1 MTLADTLFPKENAK
15 FLSQGQHKTADTASP
30 DKALTPPPAFS
41 WPPPPF
47 ATYHAPEPWREP
59 QECDIEGLNGAIR
72 RCLLIALNPGKKV
85 AVLQI
90 EQSKTPVSLPFSQF
104 LRLTLKEL
112 HHPQQI
118 VPTGQFADILGHRAT
133 VEYHLQLKNGEPL
146 SGLTIGCVETDY
158 GLYLFPPIGNEG
170 SIERVFMPHEA
181 FTSFT
186 LGSHIGQVLVEHQVV
201 TAQQVEQAAEEQNY
215 LRSRKLGDYL
225 LDTAVLFPEQLM
237 QALAQQSKMPMIRVG
252 EALTL
257 LGYIS
262 EEQLKLALEK
272 QKTER
277 SVPLGELLVKMGFL
291 TRRDLIT
298 ALARK
303 MGYPVVDVK
312 LFPIED
318 AALKKIPMSTALRLN
333 VMPLMLRDNMTVV
346 AAVDPTQ
353 RKMLEELEF
362 LVQGRVIATLGDE
375 LQIKQKIRETY
386 EKFGL
391 HHGALDEELHR
402 PEDAGREQTS
412 SSELLESME
421 LSSGED
427 QAEDDEKAIEQ
438 SDNTLV
444 RLINTMIIEA
454 HARGVSD
461 IHVESQPR
469 RAKVRIRFRKDGML
483 SPYLELPHTY
493 RAALVARLK
502 IMADLDISERR
513 KPQDGK
519 INFSKFSKKHR
530 LELRIATIP
539 TANGLEDVVMR
550 LLASSKPIA
559 MSKLGL
565 TETNYTQLHDA
576 ISRPY
581 GMVLCVGPTGS
592 GKTTTLHSVLGYLN
606 TPERK
611 IWTAEDP
618 VEITQPDLRQVQINP
633 KIDWTFAKALRSFL
647 RADPD
652 IIMVGEIR
660 DVETAQIA
668 IEASLT
674 GHMVLSTLHTNSAAE
689 TVTRLID
696 MGMDPFNFADS
707 LLAVLAQ
714 RLARKLCTDCRTVA
728 RASDDYVD
736 ELLHDYLH
744 AFPED
749 LRPPREEVLAQWL
762 RDFGSQ
768 DGLNHYSAPG
778 CPKCLGTGLSGRIG
792 LHELLSVNP
801 GVRRLI
807 QTGARS
813 ELVQL
818 EAFQSGKFRTLRQ
831 DGICKVL
838 AGLTSI
844 EEVRANS
851 NA

>member
-1 MTLADTLFPKENAK
+1 MTLADTLFPKEDAK
-15 FLSQGQHKTADTASP
+15 TPHHGLPKPPAAGQ
-30 DKALTPPPAFS
+30 DKAQAQAFNWPA
-41 WPPPPF
+41 PPF
-47 ATYHAPEPWREP
+47 AIYQSPQSWREP
-59 QECDIEGLNGAIR
+59 EECDIEGLNGAIR
-72 RCLLIALNPGKKV
+72 RCLLITLDPGRKV
-85 AVLQI
+85 AVIQI

-104 LRLTLKEL
+104 LRITLKKL
-112 HHPQQI
+112 LHPQEI
-118 VPTGQFADILGHRAT
+118 STSEQFSDILGHRAI
-133 VEYHLQLKNGEPL
+133 VDYHLQLKNSTKV
-146 SGLTIGCVETDY
+146 SGLTIGCVETNY
-158 GLYLFPPIGNEG
+158 GLFLFPPVGQEG
-170 SIERVFMPHEA
+170 TIERVFMPHEA

-186 LGSHIGQVLVEHQVV
+186 LGSHIGKVLVDHQIV
-201 TAQQVEQAAEEQNY
+201 TEQQVEQAAEEQNY
-215 LRSRKLGDYL
+215 LRNRKLGDYL
-225 LDTAVLFPEQLM
+225 LDTAVLFPEQLI

-262 EEQLKLALEK
+262 DDQLKLALEK

-277 SVPLGELLVKMGFL
+277 SVPIGELLVKMGFL
-291 TRRDLIT
+291 TRHDLIT

-312 LFPIED
+312 QFPIED

-375 LQIKQKIRETY
+375 VQIRQKIRETY

-391 HHGALDEELHR
+391 HHNVVDGELDLLEETSAER
-402 PEDAGREQTS
+402 SS

-421 LSSGED
+421 LNSGDEA
-427 QAEDDEKAIEQ
+427 AEEEEKAIEQ

-559 MSKLGL
+559 MNKLGL
-565 TETNYTQLHDA
+565 TEVNYTQLHDA

-592 GKTTTLHSVLGYLN
+592 GKTTTLHSVLGFLN
-606 TPERK
+606 TPDRK

-618 VEITQPDLRQVQINP
+618 IEITQPDLRQVQINP

-660 DVETAQIA
+660 DAETAQIA

-714 RLARKLCTDCRTVA
+714 RLARKLCTTCRTSE

-744 AFPED
+744 AFPEA
-749 LRPPREEVLAQWL
+749 LRPTRDEMLAQWL
-762 RDFGSQ
+762 HDFGS
-768 DGLNHYSAPG
+768 DGSLKHYHAPG
-778 CPKCLGTGLSGRIG
+778 CPKCMGTGLSGRVG
-792 LHELLSVNP
+792 LHELMSVNP

-831 DGICKVL
+831 DGIGKVL
-838 AGLTSI
+838 AGLTTI

>member
-1 MTLADTLFPKENAK
+1 MTLADTLFPKEDAK
-15 FLSQGQHKTADTASP
+15 FQPHGPHKSAAAGH
-30 DKALTPPPAFS
+30 DKTSAFS

-47 ATYHAPEPWREP
+47 ATYQSPEPWREP
-59 QECDIEGLNGAIR
+59 KECDIEGLNGAVR
-72 RCLLIALNPGKKV
+72 RCLLITLDPAKKV
-85 AVLQI
+85 AVIQI
-90 EQSKTPVSLPFSQF
+90 EQNKTPVALPFAQF
-104 LRLTLKEL
+104 LRITLKKL
-112 HHPQQI
+112 LHPQEI
-118 VPTGQFADILGHRAT
+118 STSEQFADILGHRAT
-133 VEYHLQLKNGEPL
+133 VDYHLVLKNGAPL

-158 GLYLFPPIGNEG
+158 GLFLFPPIGDEG
-170 SIERVFMPHEA
+170 SIERVFMPHEVFA
-181 FTSFT
+181 RFT
-186 LGSHIGQVLVEHQVV
+186 LGSHIGKVLVDHEVV
-201 TAQQVEQAAEEQNY
+201 TAQQVEQAAEEQTY
-215 LRSRKLGDYL
+215 LRNRKLGDYL

-262 EEQLKLALEK
+262 EEQLKLALEQ

-291 TRRDLIT
+291 TRHDLMT

-312 LFPIED
+312 LFPVED
-318 AALKKIPMSTALRLN
+318 AALKKIPMTTALRLN

-346 AAVDPTQ
+346 ATVDPTQ

-375 LQIKQKIRETY
+375 LQIKQKIRESY
-386 EKFGL
+386 QKFGL
-391 HHGALDEELHR
+391 HHPVVDEDTDLL
-402 PEDAGREQTS
+402 EDLSSGQTS

-421 LSSGED
+421 HSSGD
-427 QAEDDEKAIEQ
+427 DAPEDDEKAIEQ

-454 HARGVSD
+454 HGRGVSD

-559 MSKLGL
+559 MNKLGL
-565 TETNYTQLHDA
+565 TEINYTQLHDA

-592 GKTTTLHSVLGYLN
+592 GKTTTLHSVLGFLN
-606 TPERK
+606 TPDRK

-618 VEITQPDLRQVQINP
+618 IEITQPDLRQVQ
-633 KIDWTFAKALRSFL
+633 
-647 RADPD
+647 
-652 IIMVGEIR
+652 
-660 DVETAQIA
+660 
-668 IEASLT
+668 
-674 GHMVLSTLHTNSAAE
+674 
-689 TVTRLID
+689 
-696 MGMDPFNFADS
+696 
-707 LLAVLAQ
+707 
-714 RLARKLCTDCRTVA
+714 
-728 RASDDYVD
+728 
-736 ELLHDYLH
+736 
-744 AFPED
+744 
-749 LRPPREEVLAQWL
+749 
-762 RDFGSQ
+762 
-768 DGLNHYSAPG
+768 
-778 CPKCLGTGLSGRIG
+778 
-792 LHELLSVNP
+792 
-801 GVRRLI
+801 
-807 QTGARS
+807 
-813 ELVQL
+813 
-818 EAFQSGKFRTLRQ
+818 
-831 DGICKVL
+831 
-838 AGLTSI
+838 
-844 EEVRANS
+844 
-851 NA
+851 

>member
-1 MTLADTLFPKENAK
+1 
-15 FLSQGQHKTADTASP
+15 
-30 DKALTPPPAFS
+30 
-41 WPPPPF
+41 
-47 ATYHAPEPWREP
+47 
-59 QECDIEGLNGAIR
+59 
-72 RCLLIALNPGKKV
+72 
-85 AVLQI
+85 
-90 EQSKTPVSLPFSQF
+90 
-104 LRLTLKEL
+104 
-112 HHPQQI
+112 
-118 VPTGQFADILGHRAT
+118 
-133 VEYHLQLKNGEPL
+133 
-146 SGLTIGCVETDY
+146 
-158 GLYLFPPIGNEG
+158 
-170 SIERVFMPHEA
+170 MPHEA

-186 LGSHIGQVLVEHQVV
+186 LGSHIGKVLVDNQIV
-201 TAQQVEQAAEEQNY
+201 TEQQVEQAAEEQSY
-215 LRSRKLGDYL
+215 LRNRKLGDYL

-291 TRRDLIT
+291 TRSDLIT

-318 AALKKIPMSTALRLN
+318 AALKKIPMSTAVRLN

-346 AAVDPTQ
+346 AAVDPTR

-362 LVQGRVIATLGDE
+362 LVQGRVIATIGDE

-391 HHGALDEELHR
+391 HHHVVDEELDLLEEAPTER
-402 PEDAGREQTS
+402 TS

-421 LSSGED
+421 LSSGDE
-427 QAEDDEKAIEQ
+427 ATEEDEKQIEQ

-550 LLASSKPIA
+550 LLASTKPIA
-559 MSKLGL
+559 MNKLGL
-565 TETNYTQLHDA
+565 TEVNYAQLLEA

-592 GKTTTLHSVLGYLN
+592 GKTTTLHSVLGHLN
-606 TPERK
+606 TPDRK

-618 VEITQPDLRQVQINP
+618 IEITQPDLRQVQINP
-633 KIDWTFAKALRSFL
+633 KIDWTFAKALRSFR

-714 RLARKLCTDCRTVA
+714 RLARKLCTACRTSE

-744 AFPED
+744 AFPEA
-749 LRPPREEVLAQWL
+749 LRPAREEVLAQWL
-762 RDFGSQ
+762 RDSGG
-768 DGLNHYSAPG
+768 DGGLKHYSAPG
-778 CPKCLGTGLSGRIG
+778 CPQCMGTGLSGRVG
-792 LHELLSVNP
+792 LHELMSVNP

-813 ELVQL
+813 ELVQI

-831 DGICKVL
+831 DGIAKVL

>member
-1 MTLADTLFPKENAK
+1 MTLADTLFPKEDAK
-15 FLSQGQHKTADTASP
+15 PPSHGLHKSAPAGP
-30 DKALTPPPAFS
+30 DKLPVFS

-47 ATYHAPEPWREP
+47 ATYQSAEAWREP
-59 QECDIEGLNGAIR
+59 QECDIEGLNGAVR
-72 RCLLIALNPGKKV
+72 RCLLITLNPGKKV
-85 AVLQI
+85 AVIQI
-90 EQSKTPVSLPFSQF
+90 EQNKTPVSLPFAQF
-104 LRLTLKEL
+104 LRLTLKKLL
-112 HHPQQI
+112 HPREISTSEQY
-118 VPTGQFADILGHRAT
+118 ADILGHRAT
-133 VEYHLQLKNGEPL
+133 VDYHLDLKNGEQL
-146 SGLTIGCVETDY
+146 SGLTIGCVETDF

-181 FTSFT
+181 FNRFT
-186 LGSHIGQVLVEHQVV
+186 LGSHIGKVLVEHEVV

-215 LRSRKLGDYL
+215 LRNRKLGDYL

-262 EEQLKLALEK
+262 DDQLKLALEK

-277 SVPLGELLVKMGFL
+277 SVPIGELLVKMGFL

-312 LFPIED
+312 QFPIED

-333 VMPLMLRDNMTVV
+333 VMPLMLHDNMTVV

-375 LQIKQKIRETY
+375 LHIKQKIRETY

-391 HHGALDEELHR
+391 HHKVVDEEFDLLDETTAER
-402 PEDAGREQTS
+402 TS

-421 LSSGED
+421 LSSGDEH
-427 QAEDDEKAIEQ
+427 AEEEERQIEQ

-559 MSKLGL
+559 MNKLGL
-565 TETNYTQLHDA
+565 TEVNYAQLHDA

-592 GKTTTLHSVLGYLN
+592 GKTTTLHSVLGQLN
-606 TPERK
+606 TPDRK

-618 VEITQPDLRQVQINP
+618 IEITQPDLRQVQINP

-660 DVETAQIA
+660 DAETAQIA

-714 RLARKLCTDCRTVA
+714 RLARKFCTSCRTSE

-744 AFPED
+744 AFPEAV
-749 LRPPREEVLAQWL
+749 RPPREEVLAQWQ
-762 RDFGSQ
+762 RDFGSEG
-768 DGLNHYSAPG
+768 GLKHYSAPG
-778 CPKCLGTGLSGRIG
+778 CPKCIDTGLSGRVG
-792 LHELLSVNP
+792 LHELMTVNP

-813 ELVQL
+813 ELVQV

-831 DGICKVL
+831 DGIAKVL
-838 AGLTSI
+838 AGLTSM
-844 EEVRANS
+844 EEVRASS